1 MNCIFDRIKV
11 YAKSIGMTKAAIEQK
26 AGLPNG
32 TFKRNMQ
39 TLRESTKSKLEIAF
53 PDLDIN
59 WLITGVGNSPKNTPG
74 EILEENNTNQQTQSG
89 MDTSFAMDYIAA
101 LKDQIAVL
109 KGESATL
116 KEQLKEKDALIRRLT
131 EQGVDKSLSRRLGA
145 VKEKQ
150 DKLDY

>member
-74 EILEENNTNQQTQSG
+74 EIPEENNTNQQTQSG

-101 LKDQIAVL
+101 LKDQIA
-109 KGESATL
+109 TL

-131 EQGVDKSLSRRLGA
+131 EQGDDKSISRRLGA

-150 DKLDY
+150 DELDY

>member
-39 TLRESTKSKLEIAF
+39 TLRESTKSRLEIAF

-59 WLITGVGNSPKNTPG
+59 WLITGVGNSLKNTPG
-74 EILEENNTNQQTQSG
+74 EIPEENNTNQQTQSG

-101 LKDQIAVL
+101 LKDQIA
-109 KGESATL
+109 TL
-116 KEQLKEKDALIRRLT
+116 KDQLKEKDALIRRLT
-131 EQGVDKSLSRRLGA
+131 EQGDDKSLSRRLGA

-150 DKLDY
+150 DELDY